1 MARYQNFRRE
11 WRPVAAGTGSGPE
24 GSRLTADIR
33 RPWGNGAEDEYFGER
48 SNVQSTDNMSPF
60 LVILCLKSPLSV
72 QPAMSVCLLPM
83 QFLSILTSM
92 RFELYGRE
100 GREAF
105 LKGITQDFAD
115 SFAARGTNIKI
126 TWTTNLKDVAGSDIV
141 VITAGTPTDQVRIVS
156 IWRLETLG

>member
-1 MARYQNFRRE
+1 MYSDVETSSHEVDGQVSKFRRE

-72 QPAMSVCLLPM
+72 QPGNVGM
-83 QFLSILTSM
+83 
-92 RFELYGRE
+92 
-100 GREAF
+100 
-105 LKGITQDFAD
+105 
-115 SFAARGTNIKI
+115 FAAYAISVDPHI
-126 TWTTNLKDVAGSDIV
+126 HEIQ
-141 VITAGTPTDQVRIVS
+141 VIWS
-156 IWRLETLG
+156 